1 MRTKNQSTKTKPAE
15 VPAEN
20 EPVPKS
26 SNRKFLVV
34 SFAVAAIVFLV
45 VYLWRLDSVVG
56 LFVDDAWYALL
67 AQALATGQGYQLVN
81 SPSPGI
87 LPVYPPVYPFLVSLA
102 YRLWPS
108 FPNNVLLLKSVSV
121 VAMMVVGWASYKHF
135 KRDREW
141 PHLLSL
147 LSALTVTLTPSLVF
161 LATSSTMSE
170 CVFMMF
176 QLLAVVV
183 IESAARAE
191 NGKTELRSAALGG
204 ALAVIAFLTRSIG
217 LAVIVAGLVFLLK
230 ERRWRSAA
238 VFVVAVAIFAAP
250 WVIYSRTHQPTEE
263 QRREQG
269 GMIVQ
274 DYAQQ
279 FWQTRA
285 GDALSAKVGLDRL
298 PERMWSNA
306 MKIVSNNTAMIFTPT
321 LHRSPKLSGEE
332 TLESGMASHGLSYV
346 LSLALLLGFALSVWQ
361 RLGMA
366 ELTVVFSLAITC
378 LWPWDTFRFLLP
390 LTPFLF
396 AYLLEV
402 LRGVREFTRVK
413 LEAKAAPEPWRAM
426 AIFVGL
432 FLALFLFDHAAY
444 LAQRSDLSRAEYLP
458 WRALFNEN
466 KEALD
471 WIRDKTPQDAV
482 FCSMNPALIYLY
494 TGRKSVAGGNPEGN
508 WENWKRINVRYMAYL
523 SVYPIA
529 DPGLD
534 EGRFQQ
540 AYRSQGPLKLRIMD
554 LGRPENRLPWR
565 SFGTTGGSIKIDTL
579 K

>member
-1 MRTKNQSTKTKPAE
+1 MRTKNQPSKTKPEEALAASQAKPE
-15 VPAEN
+15 SPNQKILFASV
-20 EPVPKS
+20 
-26 SNRKFLVV
+26 
-34 SFAVAAIVFLV
+34 AVAVIVFLV
-45 VYLWRLDSVVG
+45 VYLWRLDPVVG

-67 AQALATGQGYQLVN
+67 AQSLATGQGYQLIN

-87 LPVYPPVYPFLVSLA
+87 LPVYPPMYPFLVSLA

-121 VAMMVVGWASYKHF
+121 VAMLVVGWASYKHF

-170 CVFMMF
+170 CVFTMF

-183 IESAARAE
+183 IESAARSE
-191 NGKTELRSAALGG
+191 TGKAELRNAALGG
-204 ALAVIAFLTRSIG
+204 ALAAIAFLTRSIG
-217 LAVIVAGLVFLLK
+217 LAVIGAGLVFLLK

-238 VFVVAVAIFAAP
+238 VFVAAVAIFAAP
-250 WVIYSRTHQPTEE
+250 WMIYSRTHQPTEE

-274 DYAQQ
+274 DYSQQ

-285 GDALSAKVGLDRL
+285 GDVNSSVVGLDRL

-306 MKIVSNNTAMIFTPT
+306 MKIISNNTAMVFTPT

-332 TLESGMASHGLSYV
+332 TLESGKTAHGLSYV
-346 LSLALLLGFALSVWQ
+346 LSFVLLLGFALAVRR

-366 ELTVVFSLAITC
+366 EITVVFSLGITC
-378 LWPWDTFRFLLP
+378 LWPWETYRFLLP

-396 AYLLEV
+396 VYLLET
-402 LRGVREFTRVK
+402 LRGVREFTRIK
-413 LEAKAAPEPWRAM
+413 LEAKASPEPWQAM
-426 AIFVGL
+426 AILVGL
-432 FLALFLFDHAAY
+432 FLALFLFDHTAY
-444 LAQRSDLSRAEYLP
+444 LAKRSDLSRAEYLP

-466 KEALD
+466 QEALD
-471 WIRDKTPQDAV
+471 WIRDKAPQDAV
-482 FCSMNPALIYLY
+482 FCSINPALIYLY
-494 TGRKSVAGGNPEGN
+494 TGRRSVAGGNPEGN
-508 WENWKRINVRYMAYL
+508 WENWKRLNVRYMAYL

-565 SFGTTGGSIKIDTL
+565 SFGTSGGSIKIDTL